1 MYQFIIFDL
10 KFNVKAIN
18 IMYSTISNI
27 SMLCFSVG
35 NQIVVRGYAADM
47 WKQVQWHNPM
57 EESVTRIFNK
67 VPRALAVMWS
77 GTGIKGTDRH
87 CATGDSIQLH

>member
-1 MYQFIIFDL
+1 MYD
-10 KFNVKAIN
+10 
-18 IMYSTISNI
+18 
-27 SMLCFSVG
+27 LCFSVG

-47 WKQVQWHNPM
+47 WKQVQRQNPM

-77 GTGIKGTDRH
+77 GTGIKEQTGIVLRGTVFNF
-87 CATGDSIQLH
+87 TGDSIQLY